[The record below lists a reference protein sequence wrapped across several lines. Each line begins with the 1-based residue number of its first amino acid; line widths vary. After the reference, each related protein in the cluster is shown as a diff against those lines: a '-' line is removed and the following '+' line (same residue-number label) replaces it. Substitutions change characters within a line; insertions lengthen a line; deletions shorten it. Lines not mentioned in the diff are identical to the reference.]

1 MVRKKILGDGERKVL
16 EAYLRG
22 ERLKTYDVLL
32 TRIRNIG
39 LIEMI
44 EACENDLALLK
55 KLLKHEME
63 N

>member
-32 TRIRNIG
+32 KRIRNIG

-44 EACENDLALLK
+44 EGCESDLVLLK
-55 KLLKHEME
+55 RLLKHEME

>member
-32 TRIRNIG
+32 RRIRNIG
-39 LIEMI
+39 LMEMI
-44 EACENDLALLK
+44 DACENDLALLK

>member
-32 TRIRNIG
+32 KRIRNIG
-39 LIEMI
+39 LTEMI
-44 EACENDLALLK
+44 EACENDLVLLK
-55 KLLKHEME
+55 KLLKYELE

>member
-16 EAYLRG
+16 EAFLRG

-32 TRIRNIG
+32 KRIQNIG
-39 LIEMI
+39 LTEMI
-44 EACENDLALLK
+44 EACENDLILLK
-55 KLLKHEME
+55 KLLKYEME

>member
-32 TRIRNIG
+32 KRIRNIG
-39 LIEMI
+39 LTEMI
-44 EACENDLALLK
+44 EACENDLVLLK
-55 KLLKHEME
+55 KLLKQELE